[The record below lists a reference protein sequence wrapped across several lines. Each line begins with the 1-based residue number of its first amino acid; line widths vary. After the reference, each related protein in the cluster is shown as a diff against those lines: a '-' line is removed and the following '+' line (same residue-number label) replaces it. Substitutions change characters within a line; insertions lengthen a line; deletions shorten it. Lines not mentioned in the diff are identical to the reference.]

1 MPSNGTV
8 HQVQQ
13 NCPVSI
19 TQHNLSYH
27 WEAEPSFKDK
37 GEHKSQ
43 FSAHIFSCKQSFGKK
58 TLITV
63 LTLFFFPL

>member
-58 TLITV
+58 H
-63 LTLFFFPL
+63 